1 MAELKE
7 VLKLYMKQS
16 CTKISTDLPLSYQ
29 LSSTM
34 LQLPRSKIT
43 KCRKVCLH
51 TSSGETD
58 TTRRILK
65 PLHHH
70 YHIYR
75 NPRRRRQRKVLHT
88 TTTTTFTTE
97 ELRCVKTRQL
107 LQDWSFITCFN
118 CLVSTPALSWF
129 WCIQMIKISTLH
141 THFFCTVTSPR
152 QTLLKIVNPNLFIF

>member
-16 CTKISTDLPLSYQ
+16 CTKISSDLPLSYQ
-29 LSSTM
+29 SSSTI

-58 TTRRILK
+58 TKRRILK

-97 ELRCVKTRQL
+97 ELRCVKTRLTSARLVVYHVFQL
-107 LQDWSFITCFN
+107 FGQHTRALLILMYSNDQNCHTSHSLFLYCYITTSN
-118 CLVSTPALSWF
+118 L
-129 WCIQMIKISTLH
+129 IKNSE
-141 THFFCTVTSPR
+141 S
-152 QTLLKIVNPNLFIF
+152 